1 MGLVYADIELINAD
15 DLALVRRGHLK
26 AGDVRKI
33 KVTSLV
39 DSGAY
44 MLAVN
49 EDVKNQ
55 LDLPVI
61 DQQFAELA
69 DGSQIEVDVVG
80 PVEVRFENRRVTA
93 DAMVLPGSAE
103 ILLGCIPMEGMD
115 VVIDPKQQKL
125 LVNPKTPYKPKLSLK

>member
-1 MGLVYADIELINAD
+1 MSLVYADIELINAD

-93 DAMVLPGSAE
+93 DAMVLPGTGE